1 MTMIHPTAIV
11 DSKAEIAETA
21 KIGPYC
27 IVGPNVVLGGG
38 VELISHVHVT
48 GHTTIGENSKVYP
61 FAVLGG
67 GAQHIKYM
75 ETDARLVIG
84 SNNIIREHV
93 TMHTGTPIEEMIT
106 KIGDNCFF
114 MVGAHVAHDCVVGN
128 NVIMTNNS
136 ALGGH
141 VRVGDF
147 AIMGGMSAAH
157 QFCRI
162 GKHAMVGGM
171 TGVEQD
177 VIPYGMVIGDRARLS
192 GLNIVGLK
200 RRGFSRNDIKSLRQ
214 AYRMLFAKE
223 GTLAERLE
231 DVSQLFKD
239 NNAVMDIIEFM
250 QVDSNRPVCQPE

>member
-1 MTMIHPTAIV
+1 MTTIHPTAII
-11 DSKAEIAETA
+11 DSKAEIAESA
-21 KIGPYC
+21 KIGSFC
-27 IVGPNVVLGGG
+27 IIGANVVIEQN
-38 VELISHVHVT
+38 VELMSNVYVM
-48 GHTTIGENSKVYP
+48 GHTTIGENTKVYP

-75 ETDARLVIG
+75 QSEARLVIG
-84 SNNIIREHV
+84 ANNIIREHV

-106 KIGDNCFF
+106 KVGNNCFF
-114 MVGAHVAHDCVVGN
+114 MVGSHVAHDCVVGN
-128 NVIMTNNS
+128 NVIMINNS

-141 VRVGDF
+141 VRVDDF
-147 AIMGGMSAAH
+147 AILGGMSAVH
-157 QFCRI
+157 QFCRV

-200 RRGFSRNDIKSLRQ
+200 RRGFSRADIKSLRQ

-223 GTLAERLE
+223 GTMAERLE
-231 DVSQLFKD
+231 DVAQLFKD
-239 NNAVMDIIEFM
+239 NRAVMDIVEFM
-250 QVDSNRPVCQPE
+250 QIDSNRAVCQPE